1 MVDALLRRE
10 RAAVAFAM
18 VYPTVLTLTYF
29 VGLADASPAAQRL
42 VYGAGKTI
50 QFVFP
55 LAWMFLVHRRGFRLG
70 VALGRGLAVGI
81 GFGAVAVLGMLGLY
95 RWILLPSGALAPARG
110 AIGAKLSGFGI
121 ESGWAYLALAAFYA
135 IVHSLLEEYYWR
147 WFVFGRLRSM
157 APCWVAVLL
166 SSLAF
171 TSHHVVILGW
181 FFGLASP
188 LTWILSACVAL
199 GGAVWAWMYERFAS
213 LIPCWLGHLMAD
225 AAIFWI
231 GYQLIR

>member
-10 RAAVAFAM
+10 RGAVAFAM
-18 VYPTVLTLTYF
+18 VFPTVLTLTYF
-29 VGLADASPAAQRL
+29 VGLADASSTTQRV

-50 QFVFP
+50 QFAFP

-70 VALGRGLAVGI
+70 AAPGRGLTAGI
-81 GFGAVAVLGMLGLY
+81 GFGAAAVIGMLGLY
-95 RWILLPSGALAPARG
+95 RWILLPSGGLAPARG
-110 AIGAKLSGFGI
+110 AIVAKLSGFGV

-135 IVHSLLEEYYWR
+135 ILHSLLEEYYWR

-157 APCWVAVLL
+157 TASWVAVLL

-171 TSHHVVILGW
+171 MSHHVVILGW

-188 LTWILSACVAL
+188 LPWILSACVFF
-199 GGAVWAWMYERFAS
+199 GGAVWAWMYERSES